1 MITETPQRPVR
12 RSRTQPEARIQSACV
27 VWLNNEHPET
37 RGLYFCIPNE
47 NTQSVYESRR
57 QQLVSGSKRKA
68 MGVVSGVSDTMLLM
82 PRKGYHGLCI
92 EFKAADGRQSDSQ
105 EQWQFLVEAQGYKYV
120 VCRSLEQFKEIIN
133 KYLGDNLAN
142 P

>member
-1 MITETPQRPVR
+1 MIVEASPQPAGKG
-12 RSRTQPEARIQSACV
+12 RTHPESCIQASCV

-37 RGLYFCIPNE
+37 RGLYFCVPNE

-57 QQLVSGSKRKA
+57 QQLISGSKRRA

-92 EFKAADGRQSDSQ
+92 EFKTEKGIQSDAQ
-105 EQWQFLVEAQGYKYV
+105 IRWQGLVEAQGYKYA

-133 KYLGDNLAN
+133 EYMR
-142 P
+142 